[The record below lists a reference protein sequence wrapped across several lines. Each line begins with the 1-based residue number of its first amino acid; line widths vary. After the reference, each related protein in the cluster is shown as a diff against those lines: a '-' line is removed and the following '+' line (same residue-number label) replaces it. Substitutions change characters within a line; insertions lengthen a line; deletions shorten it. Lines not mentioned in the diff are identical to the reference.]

1 MPITIVIIKNRHPG
15 LSCCAMFKNR
25 KLSKQTSLLV
35 WKGKKKK
42 DRRLDHFF
50 KQRTRGIALNYH
62 EITNG
67 TMYMQYLDHSLAL
80 NYKIMMI
87 NILESI
93 KRNKA
98 FQYENKRKTQRKK
111 CVVYK

>member
-1 MPITIVIIKNRHPG
+1 
-15 LSCCAMFKNR
+15 
-25 KLSKQTSLLV
+25 V

-42 DRRLDHFF
+42 DRRLDHFLNNAPE
-50 KQRTRGIALNYH
+50 GINQALNYH

-67 TMYMQYLDHSLAL
+67 TMYMQYLDHSLVV
-80 NYKIMMI
+80 NYKIMII

-98 FQYENKRKTQRKK
+98 FQHENKRKTQRKK
-111 CVVYK
+111 CVFYK